1 MDCQSFPSVALPY
14 EQADPAVERPDLCI
28 GTDDFHTDADVAD
41 AFVTAFREAG
51 FRVAVNAP
59 FAGALVPRS
68 RYRTDPRVQAVMVE
82 VNRRLYVRED
92 DAAPLAD
99 FDRTAQRIRHCC
111 RVALHGIA

>member
-1 MDCQSFPSVALPY
+1 MTDHHTLALFAGPVA
-14 EQADPAVERPDLCI
+14 ATV
-28 GTDDFHTDADVAD
+28 V
-41 AFVTAFREAG
+41 
-51 FRVAVNAP
+51 RVAVNAP

-68 RYRTDPRVQAVMVE
+68 RYRTDPRVRAVMVE

-99 FDRTAQRIRHCC
+99 FDRIGQRIRHCC